1 MENIRTKLGR
11 RVRDLRTR
19 RRWSQE
25 KLGEQANL
33 HPTYIGGI
41 ERGERNVSL
50 LNLAKLSEAFDITLA
65 ELLHFSESEKD
76 RDEKAIQALIAGED
90 ELALAFYSA
99 FCQKCQSLKRF
110 RELKA
115 LAPPPNG
122 SLSST

>member
-19 RRWSQE
+19 QRWSQD

-50 LNLAKLSEAFDITLA
+50 LNLAKLSEAFHMTLA
-65 ELLHFSESEKD
+65 ELLHFSEKD
-76 RDEKAIQALIAGED
+76 HNDKAIQVLIAGED
-90 ELALAFYSA
+90 ELALAFYAA

-122 SLSST
+122 PPSRSA